1 MKEEPGRA
9 RRAQGLAKNSNR
21 PTTAHTHLKQ
31 FTTSNQEATT
41 MKEQR
46 TLEQVLAGDIPQ
58 VEFEMTAEDYDEWL
72 HGDDQDYPF

>member
-1 MKEEPGRA
+1 
-9 RRAQGLAKNSNR
+9 
-21 PTTAHTHLKQ
+21 
-31 FTTSNQEATT
+31 

-58 VEFEMTAEDYDEWL
+58 TDFEMTAEEYDELL